1 MKNKMFV
8 YGIKLKAFSI
18 MHLPSYG
25 LIKVE
30 DDVAGKYTN
39 ILYYAFPLNDHE
51 QNSFE
56 MVYLG
61 ERT

>member
-1 MKNKMFV
+1 MFV
-8 YGIKLKAFSI
+8 YGTKLKAFSI

-30 DDVAGKYTN
+30 DDVIRKYTN

-51 QNSFE
+51 QDSFE

-61 ERT
+61 EKT